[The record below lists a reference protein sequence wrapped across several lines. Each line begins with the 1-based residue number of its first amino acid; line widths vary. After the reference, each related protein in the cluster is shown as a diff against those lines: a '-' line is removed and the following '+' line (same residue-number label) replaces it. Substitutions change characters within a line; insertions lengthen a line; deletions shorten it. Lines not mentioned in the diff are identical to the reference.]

1 MMFKGEQWGDTWRA
15 GVHTGMTHA
24 HHFFTNRALLVLSEF
39 LARTDKERR
48 CWFALTATLLRGSRL
63 NRYMPQHRDNRSR
76 EVVGPLSGTLYVP
89 AIGLELNLL
98 EYLPSKRKAMLTVW
112 GRRSAGLTITTTQSS
127 TNLANI
133 PDNSVDYIFADPPF
147 GDNLFY
153 SELNFPWEWLIH
165 CHSQSKAEAVVSSC
179 NNKGLTDYTHLM
191 TEALSECYRVLKPG
205 RWLTVEFHNSQ
216 NAVWTAIHEA
226 VESAGFVVA
235 DVRTLDKKKGTTKQL
250 TFANAVKQ
258 DLVISAYKPDVKT
271 IQGFEAKAGSE
282 DAAWEFVRNHMAQL
296 PCFVEKHGKAEV
308 IAERQKYLLFDR
320 MVAFHVQRGASVPMS
335 ASEFY
340 SGLVQRYPE
349 RDGMF
354 FLPGQVSEYERR
366 RMEVPQIEQMELF
379 VSDERSAIQWVRRQL
394 GERATSYQ
402 DLQPLYMK
410 EAQRVWEK
418 HEQPIELQTILDQ
431 NFVKDGHGLWQVPDP
446 KNESHL
452 EQQRNRWLMKE
463 FQQYLDSKGKLKVVR
478 TEALRAGFKEAWQ
491 KKDYPTIVQM
501 AKRIPDA
508 VIQEDQALLMYF
520 DNASLMLGE

>member
-1 MMFKGEQWGDTWRA
+1 
-15 GVHTGMTHA
+15 
-24 HHFFTNRALLVLSEF
+24 
-39 LARTDKERR
+39 
-48 CWFALTATLLRGSRL
+48 
-63 NRYMPQHRDNRSR
+63 
-76 EVVGPLSGTLYVP
+76 
-89 AIGLELNLL
+89 
-98 EYLPSKRKAMLTVW
+98 
-112 GRRSAGLTITTTQSS
+112 
-127 TNLANI
+127 
-133 PDNSVDYIFADPPF
+133 
-147 GDNLFY
+147 
-153 SELNFPWEWLIH
+153 
-165 CHSQSKAEAVVSSC
+165 
-179 NNKGLTDYTHLM
+179 
-191 TEALSECYRVLKPG
+191 
-205 RWLTVEFHNSQ
+205 
-216 NAVWTAIHEA
+216 
-226 VESAGFVVA
+226 
-235 DVRTLDKKKGTTKQL
+235 
-250 TFANAVKQ
+250 
-258 DLVISAYKPDVKT
+258 
-271 IQGFEAKAGSE
+271 
-282 DAAWEFVRNHMAQL
+282 MAQL